1 VSRVVAI
8 GERELVDGYGLAG
21 VQVLPAGDAT
31 SVRRAYAE
39 VEDDAG
45 LLILTPAAEAALAA
59 RLADA
64 SRLVWVVLPA

>member
-1 VSRVVAI
+1 
-8 GERELVDGYGLAG
+8 
-21 VQVLPAGDAT
+21 
-31 SVRRAYAE
+31 

>member
-1 VSRVVAI
+1 MSRIVAI

-21 VQVLPAGDAT
+21 VQVLPASDTT

-39 VEDDAG
+39 VEGDAG
-45 LLILTPAAEAALAA
+45 LLILTPAAEAALAD

-64 SRLVWVVLPA
+64 RRLVWVVLPA